1 MCERLFSIKSISPSI
16 QIEMKALNLGCGS
29 RFHPEFVN
37 IDAVSS
43 SPHVLAY
50 DLQKGIPF
58 PDATF
63 DVVYQSH
70 LLEHFKKENA
80 LDFLK
85 ECYRVLKLS
94 GVIRVAVPDLEQIV
108 RAYLDELEKA
118 LQRAGESERNYDWM
132 VLELYDQ
139 AVRGRPGGAML
150 EYLKQDSIP
159 NEAFV
164 CQRIGV
170 EARRIIDALKK
181 EASTSNSHHE
191 RPRNYVARLRSIP
204 RFFRA
209 RLLKM
214 ILSDEDY
221 RALEIGR
228 FRSEGEIH
236 QWMYDR
242 YSLGRILKRAGFQDP
257 KAVRADES
265 RIPGWTAYHLDTEPD
280 GTVCKPDSLFM
291 EAVKL

>member
-1 MCERLFSIKSISPSI
+1 MKS
-16 QIEMKALNLGCGS
+16 LNLGCGS

-50 DLQKGIPF
+50 DLNKGIPF

-80 LDFLK
+80 LDFLN
-85 ECYRVLKLS
+85 ECYRVLKIS
-94 GVIRVAVPDLEQIV
+94 GLIRVAVPDLEQIV
-108 RAYLDELEKA
+108 RGYLDELDKA
-118 LQRAGESERNYDWM
+118 LQRPEESGRNYDWM
-132 VLELYDQ
+132 LLELYDQ

-150 EYLKQDSIP
+150 EYLNQDSIP

-164 CQRIGV
+164 CQRIGA
-170 EARRIIDALKK
+170 EARCIIHALK
-181 EASTSNSHHE
+181 EGASASNSHE
-191 RPRNYVARLRSIP
+191 RPRNYGARLRSIP
-204 RFFRA
+204 QVFRA
-209 RLLKM
+209 KLLKI

-228 FRSEGEIH
+228 FRSTGEIH

-257 KAVRADES
+257 KAVRANES
-265 RIPGWTAYHLDTEPD
+265 RIPDWTAYHLDTEPD
-280 GTVCKPDSLFM
+280 GRVCKPDSLFM
-291 EAVKL
+291 EAIKL

>member
-1 MCERLFSIKSISPSI
+1 
-16 QIEMKALNLGCGS
+16 MKALNLGCGS
-29 RFHPEFVN
+29 RFHPEFIN

-50 DLQKGIPF
+50 DLNKGIPF

-85 ECYRVLKLS
+85 ECYRVLKTS
-94 GVIRVAVPDLEQIV
+94 GVIRLAVPDLEQIV
-108 RAYLDELEKA
+108 RGYLDELDKA
-118 LQRAGESERNYDWM
+118 LQQPEESGQNYDWM
-132 VLELYDQ
+132 LLELYDQ
-139 AVRGRPGGAML
+139 AVRGRSGGAML
-150 EYLKQDSIP
+150 EYLERDSIP

-164 CQRIGV
+164 YQRIGA
-170 EARRIIDALKK
+170 EARDIIHALKQG
-181 EASTSNSHHE
+181 ASTSHNE
-191 RPRNYVARLRSIP
+191 RPTNYLARLRSLP
-204 RFFRA
+204 QFVRA
-209 RLLKM
+209 RLLKI

-221 RALEIGR
+221 RALEIGK
-228 FRSEGEIH
+228 FRSTGEIH

-257 KAVRADES
+257 KTVRANES
-265 RIPGWTAYHLDTEPD
+265 QIPGWTEYHLDTEPD

-291 EAVKL
+291 EAIKL

>member
-1 MCERLFSIKSISPSI
+1 MRC
-16 QIEMKALNLGCGS
+16 LNLGCGS

-43 SPHVLAY
+43 SPQVLAC

-85 ECYRVLKLS
+85 ECYRVLKIS
-94 GVIRVAVPDLEQIV
+94 GVIRLAVPDLEQIV
-108 RAYLDELEKA
+108 RVYLDELEKA
-118 LQRAGESERNYDWM
+118 LQRQEESERNYDWM

-150 EYLKQDSIP
+150 EYLKQESIP

-164 CQRIGV
+164 CERIGI

-181 EASTSNSHHE
+181 GASASNRHDE
-191 RPRNYVARLRSIP
+191 RPRNYVARLRSIS
-204 RFFRA
+204 RSFRA
-209 RLLKM
+209 RLLKV

-228 FRSEGEIH
+228 FRSTGEIH

-257 KAVRADES
+257 KAVRANES

>member
-1 MCERLFSIKSISPSI
+1 
-16 QIEMKALNLGCGS
+16 MKALNLGCGS
-29 RFHPEFVN
+29 RFHPEFIN

-50 DLQKGIPF
+50 DLKKGIPF

-85 ECYRVLKLS
+85 ECYRVLKTS
-94 GVIRVAVPDLEQIV
+94 GVIRLAVPDLEQIV
-108 RAYLDELEKA
+108 RGYLAELDKA
-118 LQRAGESERNYDWM
+118 LQQPEESGQNYDWM
-132 VLELYDQ
+132 LLELYDQ
-139 AVRGRPGGAML
+139 AVRGRSGGAML
-150 EYLKQDSIP
+150 EYLEQDIP

-164 CQRIGV
+164 YQRIGA
-170 EARRIIDALKK
+170 EARDVIHGLKQG
-181 EASTSNSHHE
+181 ASTSHDE
-191 RPRNYVARLRSIP
+191 RPTNYLARLRSLP
-204 RFFRA
+204 QFVRA
-209 RLLKM
+209 RLLKI

-228 FRSEGEIH
+228 FRSTGEIH

-242 YSLGRILKRAGFQDP
+242 YSLGRILKRAGFQNP
-257 KAVRADES
+257 KTVRANES
-265 RIPGWTAYHLDTEPD
+265 QISGWSEYHLDTEPD

-291 EAVKL
+291 EAIKL

>member
-1 MCERLFSIKSISPSI
+1 
-16 QIEMKALNLGCGS
+16 MKALNLGCGS
-29 RFHPEFVN
+29 RFHPEFIN

-50 DLQKGIPF
+50 DLNKGIPF

-85 ECYRVLKLS
+85 ECYRVLKTS
-94 GVIRVAVPDLEQIV
+94 GVIRLAVPDLEQIV
-108 RAYLDELEKA
+108 RGYLNELDKA
-118 LQRAGESERNYDWM
+118 LQQPEESGQNYDWM
-132 VLELYDQ
+132 LLELYDQ
-139 AVRGRPGGAML
+139 AVRGRSGGAML
-150 EYLKQDSIP
+150 EYLEQDSIP

-164 CQRIGV
+164 YQRIGA
-170 EARRIIDALKK
+170 EARDIIHALKQG
-181 EASTSNSHHE
+181 ASTSHNE
-191 RPRNYVARLRSIP
+191 RPTNYLARLRSLP
-204 RFFRA
+204 QFVRA
-209 RLLKM
+209 RLLKI

-221 RALEIGR
+221 RALEIGK
-228 FRSEGEIH
+228 FRSTGEIH

-242 YSLGRILKRAGFQDP
+242 YSLGRILKRAGFQNP
-257 KAVRADES
+257 KTVRANES
-265 RIPGWTAYHLDTEPD
+265 QIPGWTEYHLDTEPD

-291 EAVKL
+291 EAIKL